1 MRSFK
6 KLFVGMTAAAIAA
19 SCMSINAFAA
29 TKLTDVVHP
38 DENDAAMNDAYYAI
52 GAMGYFM
59 NNDGKWKWNN
69 GDWCTWNAD
78 NNDGTITIEY
88 KINKALTDTTMSDKG
103 SLGEMGVMFSN
114 LDKAFEAAGVD
125 VEAQYPLSVEVL
137 DARFV
142 AEDGTETTFN
152 DLLGITEMP
161 HDPEGDIRFHIR
173 STDRVD
179 DTTGEVIAAAT
190 PEVEG
195 WDQEGGFNG
204 GTLYMTIGL
213 GAPAAAGE
221 ETSSAAAD
229 DSSKKA
235 DDSSAKA
242 DDSSSKADDSSK
254 KETSTTTTT
263 TTTTTTGAGGG
274 GSLASDNTAKAEQP
288 ETGAAEGLIFAGVA
302 LAAAGIVITKRK

>member
-6 KLFVGMTAAAIAA
+6 KMFVGMTAAAIAA
-19 SCMSINAFAA
+19 SCMTISAFAA
-29 TKLTDVVHP
+29 TNLNDVFHP
-38 DENDAAMNDAYYAI
+38 DESDETMNDAYYAI

-103 SLGEMGVMFSN
+103 SLGEMGVMVCN
-114 LDKAFEAAGVD
+114 LDEGLEKIGKTEAD
-125 VEAQYPLSVEVL
+125 LYPLAVTVK

-142 AEDGTETTFN
+142 AEDGTETTFTN
-152 DLLGITEMP
+152 LLEITEMA
-161 HDPEGDIRFHIR
+161 HDPEGGIRFHIR
-173 STDRVD
+173 PTDRVD
-179 DTTGEVIAAAT
+179 EDTGEVIFPAT
-190 PEVEG
+190 AETEG
-195 WDQEGGFNG
+195 WDAEGGFQG
-204 GTLYMTIGL
+204 GTLYVTL
-213 GAPAAAGE
+213 DFGAPAAAGE

-235 DDSSAKA
+235 DDSSKKA
-242 DDSSSKADDSSK
+242 DDSSAKADDSSK
-254 KETSTTTTT
+254 KETSTTTT

>member
-1 MRSFK
+1 MRSMK
-6 KLFVGMTAAAIAA
+6 KLFVGMTAAAITA
-19 SCMSINAFAA
+19 SCMSISAFAA

-38 DENDAAMNDAYYAI
+38 DENDKAMNDAYYAI

-69 GDWCTWNAD
+69 GDWCTWNTE

-114 LDKAFEAAGVD
+114 LDKAFETAGVD

-142 AEDGTETTFN
+142 AEDGTETKFN

-173 STDRVD
+173 PTDRVD
-179 DTTGEVIAAAT
+179 ETTGEVVAAAT

-213 GAPAAAGE
+213 GAPAAAGGDE
-221 ETSSAAAD
+221 SSKPADESSKKED

-235 DDSSAKA
+235 DESKK
-242 DDSSSKADDSSK
+242 DDSSKADTTAANTTK
-254 KETSTTTTT
+254 TTGTTTTP
-263 TTTTTTGAGGG
+263 AGGG
-274 GSLASDNTAKAEQP
+274 SDNTAKAAQP

-302 LAAAGIVITKRK
+302 LAGAALVITKRK

>member
-1 MRSFK
+1 MRSMK
-6 KLFVGMTAAAIAA
+6 KLFVGMTAAAITA
-19 SCMSINAFAA
+19 SCMSISAFAA

-38 DENDAAMNDAYYAI
+38 DENDKTMNDAYYAI

-69 GDWCTWNAD
+69 GDWCTWNTE

-114 LDKAFEAAGVD
+114 LDKAFETAGVD

-142 AEDGTETTFN
+142 AEDGTETKFN

-173 STDRVD
+173 PTDRVD
-179 DTTGEVIAAAT
+179 ETPGEVVAAAT

-195 WDQEGGFNG
+195 WEQEGGFNG
-204 GTLYMTIGL
+204 GTLDMTIGH
-213 GAPAAAGE
+213 GAPAAAGGDE
-221 ETSSAAAD
+221 SSKPADESSKKED

-235 DDSSAKA
+235 DESKK
-242 DDSSSKADDSSK
+242 DDSSKADTTAANTTK
-254 KETSTTTTT
+254 TTGTTTTP
-263 TTTTTTGAGGG
+263 AGGG
-274 GSLASDNTAKAEQP
+274 SDNTAKAAQP

-302 LAAAGIVITKRK
+302 LAGAALVITKRK